1 MHGTF
6 YRRHVI
12 RRVRPR
18 SAVTSR
24 FCRITRFGN
33 TPLGGIT
40 PYPFFDLR
48 RVVRSQSAV
57 CRQPVKL
64 DYLRVADKPGLET
77 LTTLGTKTRSGQ
89 GYVMRLCRTRP
100 KEVSE
105 CTWERFLLM
114 MSSTRNPST
123 VNASAMRERWQ
134 RQGTASAH
142 INALRF

>member
-40 PYPFFDLR
+40 PIPLKWTAKLPGSLLGGNFTALPRIPLANLDIPEPKARQHAGKRLACIFVGDLQDAVLQCGCLKLALSFLAYLAFKIR
-48 RVVRSQSAV
+48 IGRGKQSG
-57 CRQPVKL
+57 
-64 DYLRVADKPGLET
+64 VA
-77 LTTLGTKTRSGQ
+77 
-89 GYVMRLCRTRP
+89 
-100 KEVSE
+100 
-105 CTWERFLLM
+105 
-114 MSSTRNPST
+114 
-123 VNASAMRERWQ
+123 
-134 RQGTASAH
+134 
-142 INALRF
+142 